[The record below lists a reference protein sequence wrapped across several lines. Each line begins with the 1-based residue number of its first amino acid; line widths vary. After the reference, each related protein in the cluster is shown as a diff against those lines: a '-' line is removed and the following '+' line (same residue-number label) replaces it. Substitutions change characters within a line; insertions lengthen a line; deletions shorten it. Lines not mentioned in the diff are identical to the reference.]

1 MDDDVIR
8 ERLRQAFQEFVL
20 PRAMPTPLPGLV
32 LESLELIILDRGRGR
47 LCSACGELI
56 PRTAE
61 GAVEFKYPD
70 GRTVTFHARCEQL
83 WQEERRRRPPR

>member
-32 LESLELIILDRGRGR
+32 LE
-47 LCSACGELI
+47 
-56 PRTAE
+56 
-61 GAVEFKYPD
+61 VEA
-70 GRTVTFHARCEQL
+70 G
-83 WQEERRRRPPR
+83 RRRLSG